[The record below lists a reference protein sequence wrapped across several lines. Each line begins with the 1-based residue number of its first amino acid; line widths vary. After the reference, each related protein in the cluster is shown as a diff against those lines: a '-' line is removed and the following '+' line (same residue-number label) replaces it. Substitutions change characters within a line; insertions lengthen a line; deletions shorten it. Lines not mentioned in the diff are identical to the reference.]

1 MTASRDISDI
11 STDPGGLS
19 GDDWTAGTRESV
31 LALWALNGGQLINVA
46 GTNEITANALISTAF
61 TAYTDGLVISF
72 IPANTVTGATQ
83 INVSGVGLKSLLDP
97 DGVALGAGAV
107 VAGRL
112 TAAKFIAADDAFRL
126 ETSGGTS
133 NVTVNGG
140 IIVKRAAPTRLGADT
155 ATSTGAI
162 VALSQT
168 FQAEYSTSRIIVEG
182 FISFVVGSGSLD
194 ADGLNVELLV
204 DDNPEGLFTGATY
217 PSQLAGV
224 PFAFEY
230 LPGDISSHTYKIRVT
245 STLTASYIAGATVLF
260 CSEMSPN
267 P

>member
-97 DGVALGAGAV
+97 DGVALGAGAI

-112 TAAKFIAADDAFRL
+112 TAAKFISADDAFRL

-133 NVTVNGG
+133 NITVSGG
-140 IIVKRAAPTRLGADT
+140 LISKRSAPTRLASDV
-155 ATSTGAI
+155 ATTTDATI
-162 VALSQT
+162 VLSQA
-168 FQAEYSTSRIIVEG
+168 FQAIYSTSRVIVEG
-182 FISFVVGSGSLD
+182 FVSMVVGAGSVD
-194 ADGLNVELLV
+194 TDGLNIELLV
-204 DDNPEGLFTGATY
+204 DDVAEASFTGATY

-245 STLTASYIAGATVLF
+245 STLTASYIAGATALF